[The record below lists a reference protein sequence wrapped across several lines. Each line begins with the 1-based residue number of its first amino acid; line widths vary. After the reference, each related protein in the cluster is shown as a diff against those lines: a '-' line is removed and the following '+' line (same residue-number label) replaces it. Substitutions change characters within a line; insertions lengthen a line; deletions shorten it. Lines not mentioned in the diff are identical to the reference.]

1 MNRRMILHILGR
13 ILLVEALLMLPS
25 VLVGIIYSEKVTL
38 SFLVPMAI
46 LVLLGAYPAFRRP
59 KNTAIYARDGF
70 FIVASA
76 WIVMSLAGSLPFFF
90 SGYFN
95 NYTDAFFEIVS
106 GFTTTGA
113 SVLSAPEELPHCILF
128 WRSFSHW
135 IGGMGVLVF
144 VLAIVPLS
152 DDRSMHLM
160 RAEAPGPIVGKLV
173 PRMRDTAQILY
184 GVYSVMTVILFILL
198 LIGKMPV
205 FDAFCNAFATAGTGG
220 FGIHSKSIALY
231 DSAYIEI
238 VIAIFMLLFGI
249 NFNLFYLLLIKR
261 VKLFFKNEELR
272 WYAVI
277 VTVATLAIALNLM
290 ILSEKAFGLSL
301 RQAFFQVAS
310 CISSTGFSTFD
321 FGSAPQ
327 FTQHLLL
334 LLMIPGACAGSTG
347 GGLKISRLMILV
359 KSFFQEIRRLLHPR
373 SVSVVRLDGRR
384 VDQSTIHGVLSYFV
398 AYIAIIFLTTLLLSF
413 DKFSFTTNFS
423 AAISCTNNIGP
434 GLDAVGPMGN
444 YGGFSAFSKLLLSFV
459 MLFGRLEILPMM
471 ILFTPDVWRKNA

>member
-25 VLVGIIYSEKVTL
+25 VLVGLIYSEKVTFA
-38 SFLVPMAI
+38 FLIPIAI

-76 WIVMSLAGSLPFFF
+76 WIVMSLAGALPFFF
-90 SGYFN
+90 SGHFASYI
-95 NYTDAFFEIVS
+95 DSLFEIVS

-113 SVLSAPEELPHCILF
+113 SVLSAPEKLPHCILF

-160 RAEAPGPIVGKLV
+160 RAESPGPIVGKLV
-173 PRMRDTAQILY
+173 PRMRDTAKILY
-184 GVYSVMTVILFILL
+184 GVYSVMTVILIILL

-205 FDAFCNAFATAGTGG
+205 FDAFCIAFATAGTGG
-220 FGIHSKSIALY
+220 FGVHSQSIALY

-238 VIAIFMLLFGI
+238 VIAIFMLLFGT

-277 VTVATLAIALNLM
+277 VAVATLAITLNLM

-301 RQAFFQVAS
+301 RQAFFQV
-310 CISSTGFSTFD
+310 SSIITTTGFSTFD
-321 FGSAPQ
+321 FGIAPQ
-327 FTQHLLL
+327 LTQHILLV
-334 LLMIPGACAGSTG
+334 LMMFGACAGSTG
-347 GGLKISRLMILV
+347 GGLKISRLIILI
-359 KSFFQEIRRLLHPR
+359 KSFFREIRRLLHPR
-373 SVSVVRLDGRR
+373 SVSVIRLDGKR
-384 VDQSTIHGVLSYFV
+384 VDNDTIHGVLTYFV
-398 AYIAIIFLTTLLLSF
+398 AYVAIVCITTLLLSL
-413 DKFSFTTNFS
+413 DKYDFTTNFS
-423 AAISCTNNIGP
+423 ATFACFNNIGP
-434 GLDAVGPMGN
+434 GLGAVGPSCTFS
-444 YGGFSAFSKLLLSFV
+444 GFSAFSKVLLSFV

>member
-1 MNRRMILHILGR
+1 MNRRMILYILGR

-38 SFLVPMAI
+38 SFLLPMAI

-59 KNTAIYARDGF
+59 QNTAIYARDGL
-70 FIVASA
+70 FIVAAS
-76 WIVMSLAGSLPFFF
+76 WILMSLAGSLPFFF

-95 NYTDAFFEIVS
+95 NYADALFEIVS

-173 PRMRDTAQILY
+173 PRMRDTAKILY
-184 GVYSVMTVILFILL
+184 GVYSVMTVILIILL

-205 FDAFCNAFATAGTGG
+205 FDALCTAFGTAGTGG
-220 FGIHSKSIALY
+220 FGVHSQSIALY

-238 VIAIFMLLFGI
+238 VIAVFMLLFGI
-249 NFNLFYLLLIKR
+249 NFNLYYFLLIKR
-261 VKLFFKNEELR
+261 AKLFFKSEELR
-272 WYAVI
+272 WYVI
-277 VTVATLAIALNLM
+277 IVAIATVAITLNLTM
-290 ILSEKAFGLSL
+290 LTEKAFGLSL

-310 CISSTGFSTFD
+310 IISTTGFSTFD
-321 FGSAPQ
+321 FALAPQ
-327 FTQHLLL
+327 FTQHVLL
-334 LLMIPGACAGSTG
+334 LLMIFGACAGSTA
-347 GGLKISRLMILV
+347 GGLKISRLILLL
-359 KSFFQEIRRLLHPR
+359 KTFSQEIRRLRHPR
-373 SVSVVRLDGRR
+373 SVSVVRLDGNAIDR
-384 VDQSTIHGVLSYFV
+384 QTIHGVLSYFV
-398 AYIAIIFLTTLLLSF
+398 AYIGILILTTLLLSI
-413 DKFSFTTNFS
+413 DKFNFTTNFS
-423 AAISCTNNIGP
+423 ATVACANNVGP

-444 YGGFSAFSKLLLSFV
+444 YGGFSAFSKILLSFV